1 MAKEVVKIYMN
12 PETHRALRLLAADT
26 VGYSQSSLAE
36 HIISSFL
43 QDPTVLIPQPPA
55 YGKARLAQQEKAEK
69 QPKEKPYSAHPLH
82 QERKLGRTPHPLR
95 VPTEE
100 ENGPTLEDL
109 RKAKTSRRS

>member
-1 MAKEVVKIYMN
+1 MAKEAVKVYLN

-26 VGYSQSSLAE
+26 VGCSQSALAE
-36 HIISSFL
+36 HIITSFL

-55 YGKARLAQQEKAEK
+55 YGKARLDQQAKAEK

-82 QERKLGRTPHPLR
+82 QERKLGRTPRPLGF
-95 VPTEE
+95 PTEE
-100 ENGPTLEDL
+100 ENGPTIADL